1 MLYAAYGSNLH
12 PRRLGRRISSAE
24 FVGTSFLSDWS
35 LHFHK
40 RGADGSGKGN
50 VLSGGDGVHVAIF
63 EISVDDKHI
72 LDGIEGVGYTAA
84 VLEVPAFGD
93 CVSYIAEE
101 SHIDG
106 TLEPYDWYKQLV
118 LIGARAHGF
127 PASYLNR
134 IDSIAT
140 CHDPDSERRNKQLET
155 LQHIESTGRGS

>member
-12 PRRLGRRISSAE
+12 PRRLAKRISSAE
-24 FVGTSFLSDWS
+24 FVGTSFLPDWS

-50 VLSGGDGVHVAIF
+50 VRSGGEGIHVAIF
-63 EISVDDKHI
+63 EISADDKLI

-84 VLEVPAFGD
+84 VLDVPTFGD
-93 CVSYIAEE
+93 CVSYIADE

-118 LIGARAHGF
+118 LIGAQTHGF

-140 CHDPDSERRNKQLET
+140 CQDPDSERRKKQLKT
-155 LQHIESTGRGS
+155 LQQIESIGRGL

>member
-12 PRRLGRRISSAE
+12 PLRLAKRISSAE
-24 FVGTSFLSDWS
+24 FVGTGFLPDWS

-50 VLSGGDGVHVAIF
+50 VLSGGEGVHIAIF
-63 EISVDDKHI
+63 EISADDKLI
-72 LDGIEGVGYTAA
+72 LDGIEGVGYSAT
-84 VLEVPAFGD
+84 LLDVPTFGE
-93 CVSYIAEE
+93 CVSYVADE

-118 LIGARAHGF
+118 LIGAKTHCF

-134 IDSIAT
+134 IESIAT
-140 CHDPDSERRNKQLET
+140 CEDPDSERRKKQFET
-155 LQHIESTGRGS
+155 IQHIEPK

>member
-12 PRRLGRRISSAE
+12 PLRLAKRISSAE
-24 FVGTSFLSDWS
+24 FVGTSFLPDWS

-63 EISVDDKHI
+63 EISADDKLI
-72 LDGIEGVGYTAA
+72 LDGIEGVGYTA
-84 VLEVPAFGD
+84 VFLEVATFGD
-93 CVSYIAEE
+93 CVSYVADE

-118 LIGARAHGF
+118 LIGARTHGF

-140 CHDPDSERRNKQLET
+140 CQDPDTKRWARQWET
-155 LQHIESTGRGS
+155 VQSLV